1 MASTLVIV
9 PISHMCG
16 QLMGF
21 GTMVRFEMLVLVRIM
36 VMGVTLCLEGGKSDK
51 SRGVKP
57 EDSTLFSNCWLWL
70 GCVRMCEGF

>member
-36 VMGVTLCLEGGKSDK
+36 VMGVTLCREGGKSDK
-51 SRGVKP
+51 
-57 EDSTLFSNCWLWL
+57 
-70 GCVRMCEGF
+70 